1 MQINFLAALLS
12 SLILAA
18 PSRAAKVELAEMS
31 ASAMAPAAPSISALA
46 ISPLSVAAVPS
57 LSVAPSVAPTAAMAA
72 PIALAPAAVPAL
84 AAPSAV
90 AAAAAPVSAFTQ
102 VRRTAATLAKPETDA
117 ASHLD
122 GLYDS
127 AAKAPALEAGAD
139 VSAAPASGA
148 PRRRSIG
155 LTKAAAPAIHREYF
169 SPAGAEAKELA
180 KLATSLSENH
190 LPHYK
195 TAVVSQAVDDRR
207 PTVVILSPG
216 SRHKV
221 AIAREGGKQSPGDVH
236 LALDASWLTQVEGPD
251 GKTRLLLKK
260 GVTFDEKGQ
269 ATLVEYKIPRVVRY
283 FANYFTLGA
292 NDRDDG

>member
-12 SLILAA
+12 SLILAS
-18 PSRAAKVELAEMS
+18 PLRAAKVEVAEMS

-46 ISPLSVAAVPS
+46 ISPLSVSAVPS
-57 LSVAPSVAPTAAMAA
+57 LSVAPLAAPSAALAA
-72 PIALAPAAVPAL
+72 PIMPAPAAVPAL
-84 AAPSAV
+84 SAPSAV
-90 AAAAAPVSAFTQ
+90 AAVAAAPVSAFTQ

-122 GLYDS
+122 GFYDS

-148 PRRRSIG
+148 SRRRSSG
-155 LTKAAAPAIHREYF
+155 LTKAATPGGVHHEYL

-236 LALDASWLTQVEGPD
+236 L
-251 GKTRLLLKK
+251 
-260 GVTFDEKGQ
+260 
-269 ATLVEYKIPRVVRY
+269 
-283 FANYFTLGA
+283 
-292 NDRDDG
+292 